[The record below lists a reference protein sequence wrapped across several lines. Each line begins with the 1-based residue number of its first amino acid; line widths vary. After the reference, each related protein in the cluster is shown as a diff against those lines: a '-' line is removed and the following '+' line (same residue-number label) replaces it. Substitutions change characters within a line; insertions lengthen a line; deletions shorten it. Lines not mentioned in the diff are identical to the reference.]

1 MRDIILY
8 AWLQSCIGTANRV
21 ASEILPRFGSIDELY
36 QNEDFSFLGPEREK
50 YIERLENKDTG
61 EAFETAKR
69 VRAVGAHVVG
79 YYDKNYPS
87 RLRGISDPPAALYVI
102 GELRELSS
110 VPCIAVVG
118 ARKMTEYGKNIAE
131 RFAYD
136 FAKSGAAVISG
147 LAKGIDTA
155 AHRGAIAAGGYTVA
169 VLGNPI
175 GDVYP
180 AENTAAFK
188 TLYERGAVVSEM
200 YPGCPRTR
208 ADFPNRNRIIS
219 GMCDVTVV
227 AEAGE
232 HSGALITAHHAVSQ
246 GRRVY
251 AVPGAVG
258 AANAGTNLLIK
269 RGIPAATE
277 PYDILG
283 PLMLEYPRTVR
294 VYEPSVTERLRTY
307 GMGKPEAEK
316 PHTGRGGN
324 AAESTTAHESAAPK
338 VNASERAPAPGREET
353 LSEKIIAAL
362 NGGRMTADELAAKT
376 GTPVSEVMCEL
387 TIMEID
393 GSIISAAGNR
403 YTVRK

>member
-1 MRDIILY
+1 MREIILY
-8 AWLQSCIGTANRV
+8 SWLQTCIGTASRL
-21 ASEILPRFGSIDELY
+21 ASEILPRFSGIDELY
-36 QNEDFSFLGPEREK
+36 QNEDFSFLGAEREK

-61 EAFETAKR
+61 QAFEIAKR
-69 VRAVGAHVVG
+69 VLAVGAHVVG

-87 RLRGISDPPAALYVI
+87 RLRGIPDPPAALYVI

-118 ARKMTEYGKNIAE
+118 TRKMTEYGKNIAE

-136 FAKSGAAVISG
+136 FAKSGAAVVSG

-232 HSGALITAHHAVSQ
+232 HSGSLITARHAVSQ

-258 AANAGTNLLIK
+258 GANAGTNLLIK

-277 PYDILG
+277 PYDIIG
-283 PLMLEYPRTVR
+283 PLLLEYPRTAR
-294 VYEPSVTERLRTY
+294 AYEPSVTERLRSY
-307 GMGKPEAEK
+307 GMGTPAPEPPRAE
-316 PHTGRGGN
+316 P
-324 AAESTTAHESAAPK
+324 PK
-338 VNASERAPAPGREET
+338 KAPAEVPAREIPAARDT
-353 LSEKIIAAL
+353 LSGRMLAAL
-362 NGGRMTADELAAKT
+362 RVGGMTADEL
-376 GTPVSEVMCEL
+376 SERLREPISEIMCEL
-387 TIMEID
+387 TMMEID
-393 GSIISAAGNR
+393 GSIISAAVNR